1 MDSRILNTAMTSN
14 ATLLM
19 LTVAF
24 GSLMP
29 ALAFSQEWAKERV
42 ENSPRHMEY
51 VTVKHGDR
59 SVECMIAFAE
69 VSEKTQAVVI
79 IHDIMGF
86 GDWSRSVADQL
97 AEAGVIAIIPD
108 LVSGMGP
115 DGGGTASFKSVDEVR
130 RAVSSLPKKQV
141 TADLNA
147 VAEHVA
153 KLPACNG
160 KVSVAGFCWGG
171 GQCLRYATENPKL
184 SAAFVFYG
192 YEPVTADDI
201 KRIACPVYGFYAEND
216 ARINASLPEV
226 EKLMKE
232 AKKTFEPV
240 IYKNAGHGFMRQG
253 EDPAGSEGNKKA
265 REDGWKRWKQLLAA
279 AKEKK

>member
-1 MDSRILNTAMTSN
+1 MTRPNTILVTLTIALGAFV
-14 ATLLM
+14 AT
-19 LTVAF
+19 
-24 GSLMP
+24 P
-29 ALAFSQEWAKERV
+29 AQSQEWAKQRV
-42 ENSPRHMEY
+42 DNSPRHMEY

-59 SVECMIAFAE
+59 SVECMIAYPE
-69 VSEKTQAVVI
+69 ISERAQAVVI
-79 IHDIMGF
+79 IHDISGF
-86 GDWSRSVADQL
+86 GDWSRSIADQL
-97 AEAGVIAIIPD
+97 AEAGIIAIVPD
-108 LVSGMGP
+108 LVSEMGP
-115 DGGGTASFKSVDEVR
+115 DGGGTASFKGVDDVR
-130 RAVSSLPKKQV
+130 RQISSLPKKQV
-141 TADLNA
+141 SADLTA

-192 YEPVTADDI
+192 HEPVTAADI

-216 ARINASLPEV
+216 ARINSTLPEV

-240 IYKNAGHGFMRQG
+240 TYKDAGHGFMRQG
-253 EDPAGSEGNKKA
+253 EDPAGSEGNKTA
-265 REDGWKRWKQLLAA
+265 RADAWKRWRQLLDAN
-279 AKEKK
+279 KEKK

>member
-1 MDSRILNTAMTSN
+1 MRSHFRSTVTTLNASRLVLILIIGALTAR
-14 ATLLM
+14 
-19 LTVAF
+19 
-24 GSLMP
+24 P
-29 ALAFSQEWAKERV
+29 ASSQEWAKERV
-42 ENSPRHMEY
+42 DNSPRHMEY

-59 SVECMIAFAE
+59 AVECMIAFPE
-69 VSEKTQAVVI
+69 VSEKAQAVVI
-79 IHDIMGF
+79 IHDISGF

-97 AEAGVIAIIPD
+97 AEAGVIAIVPD

-160 KVSVAGFCWGG
+160 NVSVAGFCWGG

-184 SAAFVFYG
+184 SAAYVFYG
-192 YEPVTADDI
+192 YEPVTAADI

-226 EKLMKE
+226 ENLMKE
-232 AKKTFEPV
+232 TKKTFEPV